1 MSLRKSVED
10 FEKKDVR
17 PRFFLDRIIWS
28 KSLIDGSSERVVS
41 RSWMNSL
48 KPKKWYGQWDL
59 NYPGF
64 KSQLTLSLTQHGKIL
79 LVLAWHALHEAIEVE
94 RVHQSGFLLIR
105 AGCP

>member
-48 KPKKWYGQWDL
+48 KPKKW
-59 NYPGF
+59 
-64 KSQLTLSLTQHGKIL
+64 HG
-79 LVLAWHALHEAIEVE
+79 
-94 RVHQSGFLLIR
+94 
-105 AGCP
+105 